1 MKQKKNF
8 LPISRIKKRDGRI
21 VPFQQAKIEFAIF
34 RAGQA
39 TGEFGR
45 KEAGRLAEKVVLHLK
60 EKDFDGKTVS
70 VEEVQDV
77 VEEVLME
84 EGWFKTARA
93 YIVYREQHKRLREF
107 KGIDSDKLIGDY
119 LEKLDWRVRENA
131 NMTFSL
137 QGLNNHVA
145 SAISSHYWLNKIY
158 PPAIKKAHLEGD
170 FHIHNLQLLA
180 PYCCGWD
187 LYDLLLRGFG
197 GVRGKIES
205 RPAKHFRVALGQIVN
220 FLYTLQ
226 GEIAGAVALANFDT
240 LLAPF
245 IAYDHLS
252 YGEVKQC
259 IQEFLYWMN
268 VPTRVGFQTPFS
280 NLTFDLTP
288 PSDLSAE
295 PVVVGGKPQKS
306 TYGEF
311 PREMAMLNRAFGEMM
326 IEGDARG
333 RVFTFPIPTYN
344 ITPNFNWQDENL
356 IPVWQMTAK
365 YGIPYFANFVN
376 SDMKPADIR
385 SMCCRLR
392 LDTSRLKKRGGS
404 LFASNPLTGSLGV
417 VTINLPRIGYLS
429 RNKKEFFQRLE
440 RLMDLA
446 RDSLEIKRKTI
457 ERFTEKN
464 LLPYA
469 RHYLGGIKK
478 RFGCYWANH
487 FSTIGLNGMN
497 EALLNF
503 LGKDIGTKEGI
514 KFAAEILRFMRK
526 KLLGYQRE
534 TGNFYN
540 LEATPAESTSYIFAK
555 TDKKKYPEIIVAN
568 EEEVKKGAEPY
579 YTNSSQLPVDFGPDV
594 FLALQLQDPL
604 QTLYTGGTVFHI
616 FLGERLPSWESA
628 RRLIK
633 KVAENFHL
641 PYYTL
646 TPTFSI
652 CPQHGYLIGEK
663 PICPRCGA
671 KTEVYSRVVGYL
683 RPVDQWNA
691 GKQAEFR
698 QRRSFV
704 L

>member
-1 MKQKKNF
+1 MVEKKSSP
-8 LPISRIKKRDGRI
+8 PISRIRKRDGRI
-21 VPFQQAKIEFAIF
+21 VPFQKEKIETAIF
-34 RAGQA
+34 KAGQA
-39 TGEFGR
+39 TGEFGP
-45 KEAGRLAEKVVLHLK
+45 KEAKRLAEKVVSRL
-60 EKDFDGKTVS
+60 EKKGFDGKIVS

-77 VEEVLME
+77 VETILME
-84 EGWFKTARA
+84 KGWFKTARA

-107 KGIDSDKLIGDY
+107 KGIDSDKLISEY
-119 LEKLDWRVRENA
+119 LEELDWRVKENA

-158 PPAIKKAHLEGD
+158 PPQVKKAHLEAD

-197 GVRGKIES
+197 GVRGKVES
-205 RPAKHFRVALGQIVN
+205 RPPKHFRVALGQIVN

-245 IAYDHLS
+245 VAYDHLS
-252 YGEVKQC
+252 YREVKQC

-288 PSDLSAE
+288 PPDLAKE
-295 PVVVGGKPQKS
+295 PVLIGGKLQNR

-311 PREMAMLNRAFGEMM
+311 QKEMEMINKAFGEMM
-326 IEGDARG
+326 IEGDAKG

-344 ITPNFNWQDENL
+344 ITSDFPWDDENL

-365 YGIPYFANFVN
+365 YGIPYFANFVS
-376 SDMKPADIR
+376 SDMKPEDIR

-392 LDTSRLKKRGGS
+392 LDTSELRKRGGS

-417 VTINLPRIGYLS
+417 VTINMPRIGYLS
-429 RNKKEFFQRLE
+429 KNKKEYFQRLE

-457 ERFTEKN
+457 ERFTERG

-469 RHYLGGIKK
+469 RHYLDGIKK
-478 RFGCYWANH
+478 RFGRYWANH

-497 EALLNF
+497 ESLINF
-503 LGKDIGTKEGI
+503 LGKDISTKEGI
-514 KFAAEILRFMRK
+514 EFAVEVLNFMRQR
-526 KLLGYQRE
+526 LLRYQKE

-540 LEATPAESTSYIFAK
+540 LEATPAESTSYVFAR
-555 TDKKKYPEIIVAN
+555 TDKKKYPKIIVAN
-568 EEEVKKGAEPY
+568 EKAVKKGAAPY
-579 YTNSSQLPVDFGPDV
+579 YTNSTQLPVDFDGDV
-594 FLALQLQDPL
+594 FQALKLQDPL
-604 QTLYTGGTVFHI
+604 QTRYTGGTVFHI
-616 FLGERLPSWESA
+616 FLGEKMPSWEST
-628 RRLIK
+628 RNLIR
-633 KVAENFHL
+633 KVAANFAL

-652 CPQHGYLIGEK
+652 CPQHGYLPGEK
-663 PICPRCGA
+663 PKCPYCG
-671 KTEVYSRVVGYL
+671 KQTEVYSRVVGYL

-691 GKQAEFR
+691 GKQAEFV
-698 QRRSFV
+698 QRKEFEV
-704 L
+704 